1 MCRLHERKLQR
12 LQQEEEAELVAQ
24 RERELEL
31 QVRSTLGILGTSAR
45 RETAAPAAK
54 LSQDQMMDPGAGTAP
69 APCTACREV

>member
-31 QVRSTLGILGTSAR
+31 QVRRLPLTPFNKWLSTAACHSTVAVLGT
-45 RETAAPAAK
+45 TAVPY
-54 LSQDQMMDPGAGTAP
+54 LWHDQP
-69 APCTACREV
+69 